1 MPTTKPRITVTLEP
15 RQYELLKQISSA
27 GGDSM
32 SKLVSELLGTV
43 EPTLERMALMLQ
55 RLRKVKRDEQEEVR
69 RVLGDVHNGLESLME
84 ATISQV
90 DMFVDRAGEATAT
103 RAASE
108 AGRGRVY
115 ERRAASGKGR
125 KKAVST
131 PLCNT
136 GVRSAKGRRK
146 K

>member
-1 MPTTKPRITVTLEP
+1 MSTTKPRITVTLEP
-15 RQYELLKQISSA
+15 RQHELLKQISSA

-32 SKLVSELLGTV
+32 SKLVSELLVTV

-55 RLRKVKRDEQEEVR
+55 RLRKVKRDEHEEVR
-69 RVLGDVHNGLESLME
+69 RVLGEVHNGLESLME

-90 DMFVDRAGEATAT
+90 DMFVDRVGE
-103 RAASE
+103 AASE

-125 KKAVST
+125 KKTIST
-131 PLCNT
+131 PPCNT

-146 K
+146 N